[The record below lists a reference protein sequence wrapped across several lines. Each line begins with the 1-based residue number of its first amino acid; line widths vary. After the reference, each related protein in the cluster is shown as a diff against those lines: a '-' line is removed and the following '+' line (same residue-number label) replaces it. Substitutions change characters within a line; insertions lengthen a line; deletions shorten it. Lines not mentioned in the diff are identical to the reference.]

1 MLEDGAGWLEWKF
14 LQPLTWSEHD
24 EDDYSFMMVIMVLMT
39 LPELSGQ
46 DMHIFLIN
54 TVRFLSEENSVFFGG
69 FKAKRWDQLTFN
81 FAKHQNYV

>member
-14 LQPLTWSEHD
+14 LQPLTWWEHD

-54 TVRFLSEENSVFFGG
+54 TVRILSEENSVFLEVL
-69 FKAKRWDQLTFN
+69 KQSDETN
-81 FAKHQNYV
+81 